1 MDLGENDVVLEE
13 EKSAGASSKPAS
25 RFTTTEVLPENHRD
39 VGFSKSYKP
48 SPMNSTQFSGV
59 GNAPDAPGSSHARK
73 LHQKAFSGATTN
85 AHESEDDGLGGE
97 DDDDDEDGEDED
109 INLKNEDLIVSYKI
123 ISDFFLMFVSLT
135 DFH

>member
-1 MDLGENDVVLEE
+1 MDQLGKKLRTGGMDLGDNDVVLEE
-13 EKSAGASSKPAS
+13 EKSAGASSKPPS

-39 VGFSKSYKP
+39 GGFSKSYKP

-59 GNAPDAPGSSHARK
+59 GNAADAAGSTHAKAK
-73 LHQKAFSGATTN
+73 LHHKAFSGATTN

-109 INLKNEDLIVSYKI
+109 INLKNDDLIVSY
-123 ISDFFLMFVSLT
+123 
-135 DFH
+135 

>member
-1 MDLGENDVVLEE
+1 MDQIGKKLRTGGMDLGDNDVVVEE

-59 GNAPDAPGSSHARK
+59 GNAPDAPGSSHAKTK

-85 AHESEDDGLGGE
+85 AHESEEDGLGGE
-97 DDDDDEDGEDED
+97 DDDDDEEGDDED
-109 INLKNEDLIVSYKI
+109 INLKNEDLIVSYI
-123 ISDFFLMFVSLT
+123 
-135 DFH
+135 